1 MSKSKTRNKYKDNP
15 IYKIFDDNTGEY
27 WYSVTI
33 DDSKGES
40 VSIYTYSTIRTTN
53 KNATFEELKSKSIA
67 FLPDSERDRY
77 QGEPVRMSMAS
88 GNAACQYNYSDS
100 SASFYEFN
108 VNNLNTDYKLANNWY
123 DVINKNG
130 FKPWWKGWF

>member
-15 IYKIFDDNTGEY
+15 VYKIFDDNTGEY

-40 VSIYTYSTIRTTN
+40 VSIHTYSTISTTN
-53 KNATFEELKSKSIA
+53 KNATFEELKNKSIA

-77 QGEPVRMSMAS
+77 EGEPVRMSLAS
-88 GNAACQYNYSDS
+88 GNALSQNKYADG
-100 SASFYEFN
+100 SASSFEFS
-108 VNNLNTDYKLANNWY
+108 VEIDFDYKLTNWN
-123 DVINKNG
+123 DAIKEKG